1 MSGSNQSKN
10 QICPQCAELN
20 PGEAV
25 MCWACY
31 SPLGSSPTPRPSF
44 ASSWHE
50 KVHVALRFVVLGALI
65 SSGWWRGKT
74 RFGVLGAAL
83 SVVALEFVWE
93 KATERAKSETNG
105 DATRRMADA
114 TRRIADTL
122 LLYALRDNAAQAKI
136 FQNEHGLLVQYHIDD
151 EWHEQMKLPHYV
163 WDSLQRELSERN
175 QNGAVKISPSGLRQD
190 ELMDPPTTEEAD
202 ATFTLELTGELT
214 GAQILLTRI

>member
-1 MSGSNQSKN
+1 MSGSNESKN

-31 SPLGSSPTPRPSF
+31 SPLGSSPTPRPSS
-44 ASSWHE
+44 ASIWRE
-50 KVHVALRFVVLGALI
+50 KVSAALRFVVLGALI

-83 SVVALEFVWE
+83 SVVALEFAWE
-93 KATERAKSETNG
+93 KATERARNQKQST
-105 DATRRMADA
+105 DAP
-114 TRRIADTL
+114 RRIADTL
-122 LLYALRDNAAQAKI
+122 LLYALRDNAAQVKI

-163 WDSLQRELSERN
+163 WDSLQREFSERA
-175 QNGAVKISPSGLRQD
+175 QNGAVKISPTASRQD
-190 ELMDPPTTEEAD
+190 ELMDPPTSEEAD
-202 ATFTLELTGELT
+202 ATFTLELTGDSPR
-214 GAQILLTRI
+214 GQILLTRI